1 MKDEKWLRAEL
12 KELAKD
18 FKENARENRRQA
30 KDCAMSEPK
39 RAEWLEG
46 GAESMDYAV
55 SQVNRIL
62 KGQTSIEAITEKVL
76 ASQKR
81 LKNQEA

>member
-46 GAESMDYAV
+46 GAESMDYAAG
-55 SQVNRIL
+55 QVARIL
-62 KGQTSIEAITEKVL
+62 KGQTSIEALTE
-76 ASQKR
+76 R
-81 LKNQEA
+81 LIAGRKMRNQEA